1 MSILNKYFDKIY
13 YINLER
19 RKDRNQECIDELKK
33 YNIIAERFN
42 AINGESIIKSNWVHS
57 LGAIGCL
64 ESHLQI
70 IKNAKENKYNN
81 ILILEDDVI
90 FDDNIEGIFENY
102 YKQLDKNWDILYLSG
117 NHNQHEGNLL
127 NMVSDNIIKCYL
139 TYTTHSYAVKSSIYD
154 IIIDKL
160 SNAVN
165 PVDVEYTKIQ
175 KISNCYAFYPGI
187 SSQRVGYSDI
197 INNDVNY
204 KIIIK

>member
-13 YINLER
+13 YINLEK
-19 RKDRNQECIDELKK
+19 RKDRNQECIEELKK

-42 AINGESIIKSNWVHS
+42 AVDGSSVTKSNWSHG

-64 ESHLQI
+64 QSHLEI

-90 FDDNIEGIFENY
+90 FNNIEENFKKY
-102 YKQLDKNWDILYLSG
+102 YKQVPENWDMLYFSG
-117 NHNQHEGNLL
+117 NHNQHEGNQL
-127 NMVSDNIIKCYL
+127 NMVTDNIIKCYI

-154 IIIDKL
+154 IIINQL
-160 SNAVN
+160 SNSVN

-175 KISNCYAFYPGI
+175 KYFNCYAFYPGI

-197 INNDVNY
+197 LNTDINY
-204 KIIIK
+204 QKIIK